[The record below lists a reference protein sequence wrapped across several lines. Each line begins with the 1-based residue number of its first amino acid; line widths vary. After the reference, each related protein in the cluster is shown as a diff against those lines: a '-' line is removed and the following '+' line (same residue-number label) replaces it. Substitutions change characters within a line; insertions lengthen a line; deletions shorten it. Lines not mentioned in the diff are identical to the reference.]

1 MGGSQLYSV
10 VAGTTPFVKFTGTTV
25 NEIPVQVALA
35 MGLILGVGCT
45 NMVEVLGSP
54 LQPLDMG
61 VTVIVAVTSTFD
73 VLTAVKEAMLPVPE
87 ATSPIEGVLFI
98 QLYTVPDTGDPS
110 KLIVAVGVNPL
121 QTI

>member
-1 MGGSQLYSV
+1 VGGSQLYKV
-10 VAGTTPFVKFTGTTV
+10 VAGTTPFVPFTGATV

-35 MGLILGVGCT
+35 MVLILGVGCT
-45 NMVEVLGSP
+45 SMVEVLGSP

-61 VTVIVAVTSTFD
+61 VTVMVAVTSTFD
-73 VLTAVKEAMLPVPE
+73 VLTAVKEAMLPLPE
-87 ATSPIEGVLFI
+87 AASPIEGVLFI
-98 QLYTVPDTGDPS
+98 QLYSVPDTGDPS